1 MLVMQSNAKGSYDRG
16 TFFLMEYEENKEIK
30 ICLNYPCTEF

>member
-1 MLVMQSNAKGSYDRG
+1 MQKALMIEVH
-16 TFFLMEYEENKEIK
+16 FFKMEYEENKEIK